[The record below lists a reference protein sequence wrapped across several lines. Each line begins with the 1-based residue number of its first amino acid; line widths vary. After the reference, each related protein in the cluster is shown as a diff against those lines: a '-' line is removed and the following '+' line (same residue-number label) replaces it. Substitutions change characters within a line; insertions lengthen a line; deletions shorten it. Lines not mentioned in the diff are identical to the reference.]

1 MAVDHDR
8 LLAGSPAGRAADP
21 GLHQGFSLI
30 QGQASPLRPL
40 AQRLSTVT
48 GRLQQG
54 QQLTAGHSAECDSR
68 RTLLDPEMSEGCG
81 IGSPGELEGPRRSD
95 RNHLAPELDGSTR
108 SPRTDITT
116 HRTAIK
122 LPKGQKPMTPESG
135 VALPELTAEVV
146 RGETVTLQTAAHRQ
160 APQGNPGRGETREQ
174 NGEGVSPAWCCVHLH
189 GIRADLLQ
197 QIHHRFE
204 ADPMV
209 MLLDQ
214 PQRTGRQTTAAA
226 VATPGRDAPGA

>member
-95 RNHLAPELDGSTR
+95 RNHLAPELDGSTGRAR
-108 SPRTDITT
+108 SDITA
-116 HRTAIK
+116 HRTAIE
-122 LPKGQKPMTPESG
+122 LPNGQKPMTPKTSMP
-135 VALPELTAEVV
+135 LPKLAAEID
-146 RGETVTLQTAAHRQ
+146 RSETVTLQSAAHRQ
-160 APQGNPGRGETREQ
+160 APQGNLCRRKT
-174 NGEGVSPAWCCVHLH
+174 
-189 GIRADLLQ
+189 
-197 QIHHRFE
+197 
-204 ADPMV
+204 
-209 MLLDQ
+209 
-214 PQRTGRQTTAAA
+214 
-226 VATPGRDAPGA
+226 